1 MHIALAAK
9 SEIQEILKK
18 EIRKVYKFVFFRFLS
33 AVVLCWSLWTF
44 FKPEYCTIAFNL
56 TLSKGSETNMEE
68 LTFIANVN
76 DQTMA
81 HIFEQH
87 LYNMS

>member
-9 SEIQEILKK
+9 SEVQEILKK
-18 EIRKVYKFVFFRFLS
+18 DIRKVYEFVFFRFLS
-33 AVVLCWSLWTF
+33 AVVLCWTLWTF
-44 FKPEYCTIAFNL
+44 FRPEYCTIVFNL

-68 LTFIANVN
+68 LTFIANAN

-81 HIFEQH
+81 HIFQH
-87 LYNMS
+87 MYNMS

>member
-33 AVVLCWSLWTF
+33 AVVLCWTLWTF
-44 FKPEYCTIAFNL
+44 F
-56 TLSKGSETNMEE
+56 
-68 LTFIANVN
+68 
-76 DQTMA
+76 
-81 HIFEQH
+81 
-87 LYNMS
+87 